1 MSSDNYTTASNHDLN
16 GSDNSQSQ
24 HIVKDGHELTQIE
37 TATSETRRNALK
49 VVHTDGTIN
58 YVDNKAVGGDSAEM
72 PEGYFRSV
80 QFIGTVV
87 AQCLANNV
95 AYLGWVLPANTLT
108 LINADLGN
116 SADINWVATVWT
128 LGTSI
133 GFLLVGRISDIFGR
147 RDMVLCTGVLA
158 LIGCIIGSCA
168 QSVNMLIA
176 ANICTGIAAAG
187 QLSFGIV
194 LGELVPNRMR
204 GPIVTLV
211 FMSSAPF
218 AIFGPIIARLFIE
231 NTSSRWRWSY
241 YLGDIFSVLALALY
255 YFLYHPPTYDQLHV
269 NGKTKMQQLKELDYL
284 GMFLFVAGVV
294 LFLVGLSWGGV
305 TYPWASAQTLCTLL
319 FGIFTLA
326 LFAFYEAYFCKVQ
339 PLMPPRLFKN
349 TGFVAIVGA
358 ATVGAMVYYS
368 MTVIWPT
375 LISSIFT
382 TDSIQIGLQSSVV
395 GGGILAGQVLGGL
408 AISFVPKV
416 KIQTIVASL
425 LSFAFI
431 TSLVSLDKDRWA
443 ATIGLGTCALVAI
456 GFIDN
461 ISFPGVTLVLEPQ
474 DIGLATGVMGSIRA
488 LGGAVAQALYVS
500 VLTNKLNDYIPAYV
514 APAATEAGLPQS
526 SLTQLFAGI
535 TAGSFVDVPGIT
547 DSIIAAVADALK
559 LAYTEAFKI
568 VFYCTIPF
576 SVLLIISAIFV
587 PNMEKFLG
595 SNVARRLQTDR
606 TAWKEEGEKATR
618 TAEV

>member
-87 AQCLANNV
+87 VSGNV
-95 AYLGWVLPANTLT
+95 SLVVSFQGYNLTHLGHRRLSVSQTMLLIWVGYYPPTPCEYRTSQDCASDNAPKLIDSHVAST

-168 QSVNMLIA
+168 QSVGMLIA

-269 NGKTKMQQLKELDYL
+269 NGKTKMQQLKELDYV

-294 LFLVGLSWGGV
+294 LFLVGLS
-305 TYPWASAQTLCTLL
+305 
-319 FGIFTLA
+319 
-326 LFAFYEAYFCKVQ
+326 
-339 PLMPPRLFKN
+339 
-349 TGFVAIVGA
+349 
-358 ATVGAMVYYS
+358 
-368 MTVIWPT
+368 VIM
-375 LISSIFT
+375 IS
-382 TDSIQIGLQSSVV
+382 V
-395 GGGILAGQVLGGL
+395 L
-408 AISFVPKV
+408 AIEVSTTNK
-416 KIQTIVASL
+416 TCSGE
-425 LSFAFI
+425 
-431 TSLVSLDKDRWA
+431 VSL
-443 ATIGLGTCALVAI
+443 I
-456 GFIDN
+456 
-461 ISFPGVTLVLEPQ
+461 PGP
-474 DIGLATGVMGSIRA
+474 
-488 LGGAVAQALYVS
+488 
-500 VLTNKLNDYIPAYV
+500 
-514 APAATEAGLPQS
+514 
-526 SLTQLFAGI
+526 
-535 TAGSFVDVPGIT
+535 
-547 DSIIAAVADALK
+547 
-559 LAYTEAFKI
+559 
-568 VFYCTIPF
+568 
-576 SVLLIISAIFV
+576 
-587 PNMEKFLG
+587 
-595 SNVARRLQTDR
+595 ARRPSAPCSSAYSL
-606 TAWKEEGEKATR
+606 
-618 TAEV
+618 

>member
-87 AQCLANNV
+87 VSGNCLARYIISRV
-95 AYLGWVLPANTLT
+95 YLTNLGLCRLSVSQTMLLIWVGYYLPTPCEYFALQVHTYLTISQTNQSSTAST

-294 LFLVGLSWGGV
+294 LFLVGLSV
-305 TYPWASAQTLCTLL
+305 SKISVP
-319 FGIFTLA
+319 
-326 LFAFYEAYFCKVQ
+326 
-339 PLMPPRLFKN
+339 LFKYQRL
-349 TGFVAIVGA
+349 TKHAVGRCHLSLGKRA
-358 ATVGAMVYYS
+358 DPLHPALRHIHS
-368 MTVIWPT
+368 
-375 LISSIFT
+375 
-382 TDSIQIGLQSSVV
+382 
-395 GGGILAGQVLGGL
+395 GI
-408 AISFVPKV
+408 IC
-416 KIQTIVASL
+416 L
-425 LSFAFI
+425 L
-431 TSLVSLDKDRWA
+431 WY
-443 ATIGLGTCALVAI
+443 
-456 GFIDN
+456 
-461 ISFPGVTLVLEPQ
+461 
-474 DIGLATGVMGSIRA
+474 GSI
-488 LGGAVAQALYVS
+488 
-500 VLTNKLNDYIPAYV
+500 TPAM
-514 APAATEAGLPQS
+514 LW
-526 SLTQLFAGI
+526 
-535 TAGSFVDVPGIT
+535 
-547 DSIIAAVADALK
+547 
-559 LAYTEAFKI
+559 
-568 VFYCTIPF
+568 CPF
-576 SVLLIISAIFV
+576 
-587 PNMEKFLG
+587 
-595 SNVARRLQTDR
+595 
-606 TAWKEEGEKATR
+606 
-618 TAEV
+618 